1 MPPLIIKQK
10 QMKTSPCLGGWS
22 SARPGIP
29 LAEAA
34 GERYVRDHRGNAT
47 AEKFNESYV
56 GRVLRLTLLAPD
68 IVEAILDGAAASCS
82 WTHCQH
88 LGGEEVCSAE
98 QRQVHPDE
106 GRPGCRGLAFWC
118 RPQTVWV
125 AVNETLK
132 LLGAKVLHQPFTPER
147 ILDALAR
154 ASIIGK

>member
-1 MPPLIIKQK
+1 LVDGQ
-10 QMKTSPCLGGWS
+10 G
-22 SARPGIP
+22 ARPGIP

-47 AEKFNESYV
+47 AEKINESYV

-68 IVEAILDGAAASCS
+68 IVEAILDGRQPAAAGRIVS
-82 WTHCQH
+82 T
-88 LGGEEVCSAE
+88 SAVKKSVPAQ

-118 RPQTVWV
+118 RRQTVWV
-125 AVNETLK
+125 AVNDALK
-132 LLGAKVLHQPFTPER
+132 PLGAKVRHQPFTPER

-154 ASIIGK
+154 ARIIGK